1 MPAPHAPPMVLMFGT
16 AVLSLAAATA
26 RADVVTGTVS
36 PQGAAVAILDASG
49 AEVAKLAAGPFQIQ
63 LPVGKY
69 KARCLGPKQREQDFL
84 SLSDPV
90 TVNINCG

>member
-1 MPAPHAPPMVLMFGT
+1 MFS
-16 AVLSLAAATA
+16 AAALSLVGSTATA
-26 RADVVTGTVS
+26 DVITGTVS
-36 PQGAAVAILDASG
+36 PQGATVVVLDAKG
-49 AEVAKLAAGPFQIQ
+49 AEVARLSSGSFQIQ

-69 KARCLGPKQREQDFL
+69 KARCIGPKQREQDFL